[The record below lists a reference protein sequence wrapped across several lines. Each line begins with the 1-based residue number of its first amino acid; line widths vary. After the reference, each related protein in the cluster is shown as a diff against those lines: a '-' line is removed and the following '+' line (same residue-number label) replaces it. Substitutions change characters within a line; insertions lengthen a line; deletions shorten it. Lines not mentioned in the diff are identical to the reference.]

1 MVTEPAPTPATI
13 TQSTDQSMPHLAVA
27 SATAAQPLDRGRDLS
42 QNRAGDG
49 VRETAR
55 AKFREAPVRNLL
67 QRIFRDA
74 GDDKSWRQG
83 LRGEIAVG
91 RALESAMKPRSGW
104 RLLHS
109 IRRNVKGTDVDH
121 LLIGPGGIFSINA
134 KFHEGKRVWL
144 GERTILVGRTPQP
157 HLGEARNE
165 ARQVKRVLDA
175 AYPTPREVTPVVV
188 IAGSA
193 SFSRGKTPPGDV
205 VVIHVSEIPEWFE
218 SMGEPVRQWEV
229 DALYDVARWE
239 RTWLSSAADG
249 PRRSS

>member
-1 MVTEPAPTPATI
+1 MPVSAPVPATI
-13 TQSTDQSMPHLAVA
+13 TQSTDNSTPHQAVT
-27 SATAAQPLDRGRDLS
+27 SATAAQSEDRGRDLS
-42 QNRAGDG
+42 LNRAGDG

-55 AKFREAPVRNLL
+55 AKFREAPVRNLF
-67 QRIFRDA
+67 QRIFRDD

-83 LRGEIAVG
+83 VRGERAVG
-91 RALESAMKPRSGW
+91 RALQSAMKPGSGW
-104 RLLHS
+104 HLLHS
-109 IRRNVKGTDVDH
+109 IRRSVKGTDVDH

-144 GERTILVGRTPQP
+144 GERAIFVGRTPKP

-165 ARQVKRVLDA
+165 AKQVKRVLDA

-193 SFSRGKTPPGDV
+193 SFSRGKSPPGDV

-218 SMGEPVRQWEV
+218 SMGESIRQWEV

-239 RTWLSSAADG
+239 RTWLPAADE
-249 PRRSS
+249 PQRSS